1 MFRPFF
7 SGSDRMAQDKTQLL
21 RLIFIDRKIRE
32 GMQKGVLANCRTM
45 AEEYEVSRKSIL
57 RDIDYLKNQR
67 DAPIAY
73 DSLRRGYY
81 YTEQHY
87 ALPAM
92 SLSESDLFAICIAE
106 QALMQYRGTP
116 LFNDLQG
123 IFKKI
128 EEGLSDKASLVASL
142 STLPI
147 NFLNRGQAFVNT
159 EIWKTVSESLKKHR
173 MISIRY
179 CKAGDKK
186 VSERALDP
194 FRLLSYNGE
203 WYLIGFCHLRRK
215 VLTFALSRIKQAT
228 LSDKMPKTEEPA
240 YLKKQLADN
249 FGIFSSATRHHVQV
263 LFAGKSAHI
272 VKERLWHP
280 EQQLEEL
287 DDGKIRLSFSAG
299 DLGEIKRWVL
309 GWGKDAVV
317 QAPRELIEA
326 LEKEIGEMAKAYGKI
341 C

>member
-1 MFRPFF
+1 
-7 SGSDRMAQDKTQLL
+7 MAQDKTQLL

-32 GMQKGVLANCRTM
+32 GMQKGVLANCRTL

-73 DSLRRGYY
+73 DPVKRGYY
-81 YTEQHY
+81 YTERHF

-116 LFNDLQG
+116 LYKDLRT
-123 IFKKI
+123 IFRKI
-128 EEGLSDKASLVASL
+128 EEGLSDSASIVSSL

-147 NFLNRGQAFVNT
+147 NFVYRGQARVNS
-159 EIWKTVSESLKKHR
+159 EIWKTVSDCLKKNR
-173 MISIRY
+173 MITISYR
-179 CKAGDKK
+179 KAGDKK
-186 VSERALDP
+186 ATERDLDP

-215 VLTFALSRIKQAT
+215 ILTFALSRIQQAI
-228 LSDKMPKTEEPA
+228 LLDKNRKTEEPKH
-240 YLKKQLADN
+240 LKEQLADN
-249 FGIFSSATRHHVQV
+249 FGIFSAETRHPVRI
-263 LFAGKSAHI
+263 LFSGKSAHI
-272 VKERLWHP
+272 VRERLWHP
-280 EQQLEEL
+280 EQRLEEIG
-287 DDGKIRLSFSAG
+287 DDKIRLSFSAG

-317 QAPRELIEA
+317 QAPRELIDEM
-326 LEKEIGEMAKAYGKI
+326 EKEIGEMGNAYGKTG
-341 C
+341 